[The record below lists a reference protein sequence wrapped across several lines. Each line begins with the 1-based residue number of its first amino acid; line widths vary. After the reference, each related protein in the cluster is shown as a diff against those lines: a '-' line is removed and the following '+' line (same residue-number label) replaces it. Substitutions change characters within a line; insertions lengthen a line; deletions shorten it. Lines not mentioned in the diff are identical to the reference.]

1 MKVSNK
7 ITIFRILLVPP
18 FIVFALYRYPEYK
31 WVAFWI
37 FIVASVTDSLDG
49 YIARKYNEI
58 TKFGIFIDPLADK
71 ILISSGLIVLVDL
84 HSIPSWMAVIIIARE
99 FSITGL
105 RTIAMSSGKVISA
118 SKWGKLKTVSQI
130 VAISAVIIKIPY
142 GIVLMWLALA
152 FTMISGIDYLMKNM
166 NILKEGS

>member
-1 MKVSNK
+1 MKTSNK
-7 ITIFRILLVPP
+7 ITLFRILLVPP

-31 WVAFWI
+31 WIAFWI
-37 FIVASVTDSLDG
+37 FIIASITDFLDG
-49 YIARKYNEI
+49 YIARRYNEI

-71 ILISSGLIVLVDL
+71 ILISAGLIVLVDL
-84 HSIPSWMAVIIIARE
+84 HRIPSWIAIAIITRD

-118 SKWGKLKTVSQI
+118 SRWGKLKTVSQI
-130 VAISAVIIKIPY
+130 VAISAVIIELPY
-142 GIVLMWLALA
+142 SDILVWVALA
-152 FTMISGIDYLMKNM
+152 FTLLSGIDYLKKNI